1 MYYNEERVDISYF
14 SLINFLRER
23 PTMKETAYQ
32 TELMKKIKALIP
44 DSLVIRNDPRYIQ
57 GFPDLIVLYK
67 NMWAALEVKVSSKAS
82 FQPNQQYFIKRLGA
96 MSFASVINPDNEGEV
111 LSELQRSFRITRKT
125 RVSQSK

>member
-1 MYYNEERVDISYF
+1 
-14 SLINFLRER
+14 
-23 PTMKETAYQ
+23 MKETAYQ